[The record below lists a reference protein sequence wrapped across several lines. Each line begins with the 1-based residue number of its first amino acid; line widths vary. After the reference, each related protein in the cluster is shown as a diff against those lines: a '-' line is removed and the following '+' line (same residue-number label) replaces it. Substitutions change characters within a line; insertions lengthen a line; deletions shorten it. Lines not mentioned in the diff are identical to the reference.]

1 MQLIVDDL
9 TKVYGT
15 STPLTATLLN
25 DDETPVSGVG
35 VTFTIN
41 SVSYTRTTDSNGV
54 ARLNIN
60 LPIGVYQCTVQ
71 CVPLSKTVTVWVR
84 DKYGVSLIVN
94 PLTKTYGVAG
104 ALKCTLYG
112 ERAEVLAGRRIQYTI
127 NGVSYNRTTDKDG
140 QASLAINLRPGTYPC
155 TVKFVGDS
163 THGASTTTVD
173 VTVKADTFI
182 DGIDVDKKY
191 SDAGFFQCAV
201 YDQWERLNPVTVSLS
216 VNGVTY
222 NRSSDKDGLIRL
234 NIRLPPGEYALTVRF
249 NGDAKHNGSSLTK
262 LVRVRSDIDTITT
275 KTSDGYTIPS
285 NNQGFIE
292 SKIYSTTFRYDVN
305 KKNNWVYETPNWD
318 TIIGLNHVDNIRFT
332 TYEITE
338 TDGRVK
344 TAKFTTDTYLDL
356 TLGRVWVYITSPYH
370 ENFGGRI
377 LKVDYDKSTGL
388 YTYQC
393 QDGRRHYISKRRFT
407 MNNGPHQCIKKDVQ
421 PPLFPRN

>member
-1 MQLIVDDL
+1 MQLIVNDL

-25 DDETPVSGVG
+25 DDDSPVSGVG

-41 SVSYTRTTDSNGV
+41 GVSYTRTTDSNGV

-182 DGIDVDKKY
+182 DGTDVDKKY

-201 YDQWERLNPVTVSLS
+201 YDQWERLNPVTVDLT
-216 VNGVTY
+216 VNGVRYTRTSG
-222 NRSSDKDGLIRL
+222 NDGLVKL

-249 NGDAKHNGSSLTK
+249 LGDAKHNGSTLTK
-262 LVRVRSDIDTITT
+262 IVRVREDVEGLTV
-275 KTSDGYTIPS
+275 KAPGGYTIPS

-305 KKNNWVYETPNWD
+305 KKNNWV
-318 TIIGLNHVDNIRFT
+318 
-332 TYEITE
+332 
-338 TDGRVK
+338 
-344 TAKFTTDTYLDL
+344 
-356 TLGRVWVYITSPYH
+356 
-370 ENFGGRI
+370 
-377 LKVDYDKSTGL
+377 
-388 YTYQC
+388 
-393 QDGRRHYISKRRFT
+393 
-407 MNNGPHQCIKKDVQ
+407 
-421 PPLFPRN
+421 